1 MAKDYKTIIK
11 ITDEEKNKIIDNS
24 PKNLPLNPSAQG
36 YSGAEIRKR
45 LYQSTVGEDGSL
57 LALLER
63 LVDVLT
69 TELNAIE
76 TDKADVSYADSGLS
90 LKADKT
96 YVDSKL
102 GLKTD
107 KTYVDT
113 ELDKKVDKTVYELA
127 INDLENNKLSVITFN
142 SEKNTMTVYVDTKA
156 NTAKSEAQ
164 SYADT
169 KDASVLLEA
178 KAYTDTKIA
187 DVEVGNDRTYIDAQD
202 STTLNQAK
210 SYTDGKIDSLIA
222 NAPATYDTLKEIA
235 DYIAS
240 DQTFSQSILLEIA
253 GLKTDKVAVSVYNSK
268 IASIESN
275 ISNLQSGKVN
285 VATYDTDKAT
295 LENAIKGTMKKEP
308 ANWSSDN
315 TYKQG
320 AVVWHNGS
328 YYHAKQDVASGVL
341 LTNSTYWEN
350 LNLYANRA
358 GHVDTIEMEPQYER
372 ANLGGTITTG
382 GEYRKMTFVQDVY
395 FRRVNDTTSPDYG
408 KSFIYD
414 GRGKLASEQEVNS
427 AFAELAEL
435 LSESSG
441 SGSGSGGTPPEPPT
455 PSSYNVTI
463 NTLMVEGFYDNFYY
477 KVNDD
482 ATYTTISAPTNDLV
496 IPNVSKIAFYYDNAY
511 SHISPA
517 YVLITG
523 DYTITDGYYHLESP
537 ITINFY
543 SSYECFVEGTKIT
556 LADKTYKN
564 VEDITY
570 EDELLVW
577 DFDKGEFTT
586 AKPIWIMKQKTA
598 LDYNKLVFSDGS
610 VLKTV
615 GQHRILN
622 KEQGK
627 FTYPMTNDTPLGTTT
642 FNDKGEFISL
652 VSKEV
657 VKGKVNYYNII
668 TDYHLNLFAS
678 TILTS
683 CRLSN
688 LYPIESMKYQ
698 KDNRELHK
706 PEIFNEINPKWISR
720 LRLLEQPLDINRDG
734 AVKHDNTLVDYVK
747 RLENTKI

>member
-76 TDKADVSYADSGLS
+76 TD
-90 LKADKT
+90 
-96 YVDSKL
+96 
-102 GLKTD
+102 KTD

-285 VATYDTDKAT
+285 VATYNTDKAT

-511 SHISPA
+511 SHKSPA

-720 LRLLEQPLDINRDG
+720 LRLLEQPLEVNRDN
-734 AVKHDNTLVDYVK
+734 AVQFDNSLVDYVK
-747 RLENTKI
+747 RLEETGV

>member
-178 KAYTDTKIA
+178 K
-187 DVEVGNDRTYIDAQD
+187 
-202 STTLNQAK
+202 

-382 GEYRKMTFVQDVY
+382 GEYCKMTFVQDVY

-511 SHISPA
+511 SHVSPA

-564 VEDITY
+564 VEDY
-570 EDELLVW
+570 
-577 DFDKGEFTT
+577 
-586 AKPIWIMKQKTA
+586 
-598 LDYNKLVFSDGS
+598 
-610 VLKTV
+610 
-615 GQHRILN
+615 
-622 KEQGK
+622 
-627 FTYPMTNDTPLGTTT
+627 
-642 FNDKGEFISL
+642 
-652 VSKEV
+652 
-657 VKGKVNYYNII
+657 
-668 TDYHLNLFAS
+668 
-678 TILTS
+678 
-683 CRLSN
+683 
-688 LYPIESMKYQ
+688 
-698 KDNRELHK
+698 
-706 PEIFNEINPKWISR
+706 
-720 LRLLEQPLDINRDG
+720 LRR
-734 AVKHDNTLVDYVK
+734 
-747 RLENTKI
+747 

>member
-178 KAYTDTKIA
+178 KAYTDT
-187 DVEVGNDRTYIDAQD
+187 QD

-441 SGSGSGGTPPEPPT
+441 SGS
-455 PSSYNVTI
+455 SYNVTI

-511 SHISPA
+511 SHESPA

-543 SSYECFVEGTKIT
+543 SSYWCFVEGTKIT

>member
-1 MAKDYKTIIK
+1 MVKDYKTIIK

-169 KDASVLLEA
+169 KDASVLLE
-178 KAYTDTKIA
+178 
-187 DVEVGNDRTYIDAQD
+187 
-202 STTLNQAK
+202 AK

-395 FRRVNDTTSPDYG
+395 FGRVNDTTSPDYG

-441 SGSGSGGTPPEPPT
+441 SGS
-455 PSSYNVTI
+455 SYNVTI
-463 NTLMVEGFYDNFYY
+463 NTLMVGGFYDNFYY

-511 SHISPA
+511 SQESPA

-543 SSYECFVEGTKIT
+543 SSYWCFVEGTKIT

>member
-96 YVDSKL
+96 YVD
-102 GLKTD
+102 
-107 KTYVDT
+107 T

-178 KAYTDTKIA
+178 KAYTDT
-187 DVEVGNDRTYIDAQD
+187 QD

-455 PSSYNVTI
+455 PSSYNVAI

-511 SHISPA
+511 SHESPA

>member
-96 YVDSKL
+96 YVD
-102 GLKTD
+102 
-107 KTYVDT
+107 T

-178 KAYTDTKIA
+178 KAYTDT
-187 DVEVGNDRTYIDAQD
+187 QD

-295 LENAIKGTMKKEP
+295 LENAIKGTMKKDP

-414 GRGKLASEQEVNS
+414 GRGKLASVQEVNS

-511 SHISPA
+511 SHESPA

>member
-178 KAYTDTKIA
+178 KA
-187 DVEVGNDRTYIDAQD
+187 
-202 STTLNQAK
+202 
-210 SYTDGKIDSLIA
+210 YTDGKIDSLIA

-511 SHISPA
+511 MYENTA

-543 SSYECFVEGTKIT
+543 SSYWCFVEGTKIT

>member
-358 GHVDTIEMEPQYER
+358 GHVDTIEMEP
-372 ANLGGTITTG
+372 NM
-382 GEYRKMTFVQDVY
+382 K
-395 FRRVNDTTSPDYG
+395 
-408 KSFIYD
+408 
-414 GRGKLASEQEVNS
+414 
-427 AFAELAEL
+427 
-435 LSESSG
+435 
-441 SGSGSGGTPPEPPT
+441 EP
-455 PSSYNVTI
+455 I
-463 NTLMVEGFYDNFYY
+463 
-477 KVNDD
+477 
-482 ATYTTISAPTNDLV
+482 
-496 IPNVSKIAFYYDNAY
+496 
-511 SHISPA
+511 
-517 YVLITG
+517 
-523 DYTITDGYYHLESP
+523 
-537 ITINFY
+537 
-543 SSYECFVEGTKIT
+543 
-556 LADKTYKN
+556 
-564 VEDITY
+564 
-570 EDELLVW
+570 
-577 DFDKGEFTT
+577 
-586 AKPIWIMKQKTA
+586 
-598 LDYNKLVFSDGS
+598 
-610 VLKTV
+610 
-615 GQHRILN
+615 
-622 KEQGK
+622 
-627 FTYPMTNDTPLGTTT
+627 
-642 FNDKGEFISL
+642 
-652 VSKEV
+652 
-657 VKGKVNYYNII
+657 
-668 TDYHLNLFAS
+668 
-678 TILTS
+678 
-683 CRLSN
+683 
-688 LYPIESMKYQ
+688 
-698 KDNRELHK
+698 
-706 PEIFNEINPKWISR
+706 
-720 LRLLEQPLDINRDG
+720 
-734 AVKHDNTLVDYVK
+734 
-747 RLENTKI
+747 

>member
-178 KAYTDTKIA
+178 KAYTDT
-187 DVEVGNDRTYIDAQD
+187 QD

-268 IASIESN
+268 IASIESKVTGLQAALDN
-275 ISNLQSGKVN
+275 KAASNHN
-285 VATYDTDKAT
+285 HDT
-295 LENAIKGTMKKEP
+295 
-308 ANWSSDN
+308 
-315 TYKQG
+315 
-320 AVVWHNGS
+320 S
-328 YYHAKQDVASGVL
+328 Y
-341 LTNSTYWEN
+341 
-350 LNLYANRA
+350 
-358 GHVDTIEMEPQYER
+358 
-372 ANLGGTITTG
+372 
-382 GEYRKMTFVQDVY
+382 
-395 FRRVNDTTSPDYG
+395 
-408 KSFIYD
+408 
-414 GRGKLASEQEVNS
+414 
-427 AFAELAEL
+427 
-435 LSESSG
+435 
-441 SGSGSGGTPPEPPT
+441 
-455 PSSYNVTI
+455 
-463 NTLMVEGFYDNFYY
+463 
-477 KVNDD
+477 
-482 ATYTTISAPTNDLV
+482 
-496 IPNVSKIAFYYDNAY
+496 
-511 SHISPA
+511 
-517 YVLITG
+517 
-523 DYTITDGYYHLESP
+523 
-537 ITINFY
+537 
-543 SSYECFVEGTKIT
+543 
-556 LADKTYKN
+556 ADKEHTH
-564 VEDITY
+564 V
-570 EDELLVW
+570 
-577 DFDKGEFTT
+577 
-586 AKPIWIMKQKTA
+586 
-598 LDYNKLVFSDGS
+598 GS
-610 VLKTV
+610 QIYVKS
-615 GQHRILN
+615 
-622 KEQGK
+622 EE
-627 FTYPMTNDTPLGTTT
+627 LGTTL
-642 FNDKGEFISL
+642 NDWATSIE
-652 VSKEV
+652 KE
-657 VKGKVNYYNII
+657 
-668 TDYHLNLFAS
+668 
-678 TILTS
+678 
-683 CRLSN
+683 LSD
-688 LYPIESMKYQ
+688 IKQEVE
-698 KDNRELHK
+698 DA
-706 PEIFNEINPKWISR
+706 FNE
-720 LRLLEQPLDINRDG
+720 L
-734 AVKHDNTLVDYVK
+734 ATLMEGV
-747 RLENTKI
+747 

>member
-187 DVEVGNDRTYIDAQD
+187 DVEVGIDAQD

-253 GLKTDKVAVSVYNSK
+253 GLKTDKFAVSVYNSK

-395 FRRVNDTTSPDYG
+395 FGRVNDTTSPDYG

-441 SGSGSGGTPPEPPT
+441 SGSGSG
-455 PSSYNVTI
+455 YNVTI

-511 SHISPA
+511 SHESPA

>member
-1 MAKDYKTIIK
+1 MM
-11 ITDEEKNKIIDNS
+11 N
-24 PKNLPLNPSAQG
+24 Q
-36 YSGAEIRKR
+36 
-45 LYQSTVGEDGSL
+45 L
-57 LALLER
+57 L
-63 LVDVLT
+63 
-69 TELNAIE
+69 
-76 TDKADVSYADSGLS
+76 
-90 LKADKT
+90 
-96 YVDSKL
+96 
-102 GLKTD
+102 
-107 KTYVDT
+107 
-113 ELDKKVDKTVYELA
+113 
-127 INDLENNKLSVITFN
+127 
-142 SEKNTMTVYVDTKA
+142 M
-156 NTAKSEAQ
+156 
-164 SYADT
+164 
-169 KDASVLLEA
+169 SVL
-178 KAYTDTKIA
+178 
-187 DVEVGNDRTYIDAQD
+187 AQR
-202 STTLNQAK
+202 K
-210 SYTDGKIDSLIA
+210 SK
-222 NAPATYDTLKEIA
+222 
-235 DYIAS
+235 
-240 DQTFSQSILLEIA
+240 
-253 GLKTDKVAVSVYNSK
+253 
-268 IASIESN
+268 
-275 ISNLQSGKVN
+275 
-285 VATYDTDKAT
+285 
-295 LENAIKGTMKKEP
+295 
-308 ANWSSDN
+308 
-315 TYKQG
+315 
-320 AVVWHNGS
+320 
-328 YYHAKQDVASGVL
+328 
-341 LTNSTYWEN
+341 
-350 LNLYANRA
+350 
-358 GHVDTIEMEPQYER
+358 
-372 ANLGGTITTG
+372 
-382 GEYRKMTFVQDVY
+382 
-395 FRRVNDTTSPDYG
+395 
-408 KSFIYD
+408 
-414 GRGKLASEQEVNS
+414 
-427 AFAELAEL
+427 
-435 LSESSG
+435 
-441 SGSGSGGTPPEPPT
+441 PEPPT

-511 SHISPA
+511 SHKSPA

-747 RLENTKI
+747 RLESTKL

>member
-187 DVEVGNDRTYIDAQD
+187 DVEVGIDAQD

-395 FRRVNDTTSPDYG
+395 FGRVNDTTSPDYG

-441 SGSGSGGTPPEPPT
+441 SGSGSG
-455 PSSYNVTI
+455 YNVTI

-511 SHISPA
+511 SHESPA

>member
-178 KAYTDTKIA
+178 KAYTD
-187 DVEVGNDRTYIDAQD
+187 
-202 STTLNQAK
+202 
-210 SYTDGKIDSLIA
+210 GKIDSLIA

-358 GHVDTIEMEPQYER
+358 GHVDTIKMEPQYER

-441 SGSGSGGTPPEPPT
+441 SGSGSGE
-455 PSSYNVTI
+455 YNVTI

-482 ATYTTISAPTNDLV
+482 ATYTTIFAPTNDLV

-511 SHISPA
+511 SDGNTA

>member
-178 KAYTDTKIA
+178 KA
-187 DVEVGNDRTYIDAQD
+187 
-202 STTLNQAK
+202 
-210 SYTDGKIDSLIA
+210 YTDGKIDSLIA

-441 SGSGSGGTPPEPPT
+441 SGS
-455 PSSYNVTI
+455 SYNVTI

-511 SHISPA
+511 MYENTA

>member
-76 TDKADVSYADSGLS
+76 TDKADVSYADSRLS

-178 KAYTDTKIA
+178 KA
-187 DVEVGNDRTYIDAQD
+187 
-202 STTLNQAK
+202 
-210 SYTDGKIDSLIA
+210 YTDGKIDSLIA

-511 SHISPA
+511 SQIPA

-577 DFDKGEFTT
+577 DFDNGTFSKANPLF
-586 AKPIWIMKQKTA
+586 IKQANQFYEYTKLIFENGVELSVVGNPNKKHRIFDYNEGSFIPAEQFEIGHQTIDENGKLTA
-598 LDYNKLVFSDGS
+598 LVDRY
-610 VLKTV
+610 TV
-615 GQHRILN
+615 S
-622 KEQGK
+622 E
-627 FTYPMTNDTPLGTTT
+627 T
-642 FNDKGEFISL
+642 
-652 VSKEV
+652 
-657 VKGKVNYYNII
+657 VNYYNII
-668 TDYHLNLFAS
+668 TDYHMNVYAN

-683 CRLSN
+683 CRYN
-688 LYPIESMKYQ
+688 NIYPIQDMKFV
-698 KDNRELHK
+698 KDGREIIPK
-706 PEIFNEINPKWISR
+706 EIYGDIADKWYYG
-720 LRLLEQPLDINRDG
+720 LRLGEQDL
-734 AVKHDNTLVDYVK
+734 AKHSVEKAHKYIK
-747 RLENTKI
+747 RLEKNCVSRDK

>member
-1 MAKDYKTIIK
+1 
-11 ITDEEKNKIIDNS
+11 
-24 PKNLPLNPSAQG
+24 
-36 YSGAEIRKR
+36 
-45 LYQSTVGEDGSL
+45 
-57 LALLER
+57 
-63 LVDVLT
+63 
-69 TELNAIE
+69 
-76 TDKADVSYADSGLS
+76 
-90 LKADKT
+90 
-96 YVDSKL
+96 
-102 GLKTD
+102 
-107 KTYVDT
+107 
-113 ELDKKVDKTVYELA
+113 
-127 INDLENNKLSVITFN
+127 
-142 SEKNTMTVYVDTKA
+142 
-156 NTAKSEAQ
+156 
-164 SYADT
+164 
-169 KDASVLLEA
+169 
-178 KAYTDTKIA
+178 
-187 DVEVGNDRTYIDAQD
+187 
-202 STTLNQAK
+202 
-210 SYTDGKIDSLIA
+210 
-222 NAPATYDTLKEIA
+222 
-235 DYIAS
+235 
-240 DQTFSQSILLEIA
+240 
-253 GLKTDKVAVSVYNSK
+253 
-268 IASIESN
+268 
-275 ISNLQSGKVN
+275 
-285 VATYDTDKAT
+285 
-295 LENAIKGTMKKEP
+295 MKKEP

-441 SGSGSGGTPPEPPT
+441 SGSGS
-455 PSSYNVTI
+455 SYNVTI

-511 SHISPA
+511 SHKSPA

>member
-178 KAYTDTKIA
+178 KAYTD
-187 DVEVGNDRTYIDAQD
+187 
-202 STTLNQAK
+202 
-210 SYTDGKIDSLIA
+210 GKIDSLIA

-295 LENAIKGTMKKEP
+295 LENAIKGTMKKDP

-511 SHISPA
+511 MYENTA

>member
-178 KAYTDTKIA
+178 KAYTDT
-187 DVEVGNDRTYIDAQD
+187 QD

-295 LENAIKGTMKKEP
+295 LENAIKGTMKKDP

-441 SGSGSGGTPPEPPT
+441 SGS
-455 PSSYNVTI
+455 SYNVTI

-511 SHISPA
+511 SHKSPA

>member
-96 YVDSKL
+96 YVD
-102 GLKTD
+102 
-107 KTYVDT
+107 T

-178 KAYTDTKIA
+178 KAYTDT
-187 DVEVGNDRTYIDAQD
+187 QD

-295 LENAIKGTMKKEP
+295 LENAIKGTMKKDP

-455 PSSYNVTI
+455 PSSYNVAI

-511 SHISPA
+511 SHESPA

>member
-45 LYQSTVGEDGSL
+45 FYQSTVGEDGSL

-76 TDKADVSYADSGLS
+76 TDKADVSYVDSGLS
-90 LKADKT
+90 LKA
-96 YVDSKL
+96 
-102 GLKTD
+102 D

-187 DVEVGNDRTYIDAQD
+187 DVNDRTYIDAQD

-427 AFAELAEL
+427 AF
-435 LSESSG
+435 
-441 SGSGSGGTPPEPPT
+441 
-455 PSSYNVTI
+455 
-463 NTLMVEGFYDNFYY
+463 
-477 KVNDD
+477 K
-482 ATYTTISAPTNDLV
+482 
-496 IPNVSKIAFYYDNAY
+496 K
-511 SHISPA
+511 
-517 YVLITG
+517 
-523 DYTITDGYYHLESP
+523 
-537 ITINFY
+537 
-543 SSYECFVEGTKIT
+543 TK
-556 LADKTYKN
+556 
-564 VEDITY
+564 
-570 EDELLVW
+570 
-577 DFDKGEFTT
+577 
-586 AKPIWIMKQKTA
+586 
-598 LDYNKLVFSDGS
+598 S
-610 VLKTV
+610 
-615 GQHRILN
+615 
-622 KEQGK
+622 
-627 FTYPMTNDTPLGTTT
+627 
-642 FNDKGEFISL
+642 FIFF
-652 VSKEV
+652 
-657 VKGKVNYYNII
+657 
-668 TDYHLNLFAS
+668 H
-678 TILTS
+678 
-683 CRLSN
+683 
-688 LYPIESMKYQ
+688 
-698 KDNRELHK
+698 
-706 PEIFNEINPKWISR
+706 INPIVCSVHTC
-720 LRLLEQPLDINRDG
+720 INS
-734 AVKHDNTLVDYVK
+734 VNF
-747 RLENTKI
+747 I